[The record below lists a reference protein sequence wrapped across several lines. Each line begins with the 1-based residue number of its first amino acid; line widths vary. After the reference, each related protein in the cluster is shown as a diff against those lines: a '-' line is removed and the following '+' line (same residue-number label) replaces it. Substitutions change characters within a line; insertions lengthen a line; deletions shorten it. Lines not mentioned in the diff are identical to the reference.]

1 MFELLNYTDIDIYQ
15 ISVVLFDFQPVD
27 IWKAMCSNAEIPIS
41 SASTEDQKSRAD
53 IAASFQ
59 VTVYEHIYR
68 LFHSF
73 YQ

>member
-1 MFELLNYTDIDIYQ
+1 MFELLNYTDIYQ

-59 VTVYEHIYR
+59 VTVYAVRTY
-68 LFHSF
+68 LQTVS
-73 YQ
+73 